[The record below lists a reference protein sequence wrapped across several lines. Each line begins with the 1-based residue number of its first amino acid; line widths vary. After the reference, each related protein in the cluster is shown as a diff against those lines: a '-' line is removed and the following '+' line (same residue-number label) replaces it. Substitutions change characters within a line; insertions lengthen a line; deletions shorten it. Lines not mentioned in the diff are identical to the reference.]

1 MGGAIVCDTQYS
13 VDYMVEP
20 ELLVSLR
27 QEIRRGSVVLLSL
40 LALRQPDYGY
50 ALLRTLE
57 EAGVATDANTLYP
70 LLRRL
75 ERQGLV
81 TSEWVTEDPRP
92 RKYYKTSADGEEVAG
107 LLLTDWEGITTSL
120 NHFQEGDKE

>member
-1 MGGAIVCDTQYS
+1 MD
-13 VDYMVEP
+13 P
-20 ELLVSLR
+20 ELLASLR
-27 QEIRRGSVVLLSL
+27 QEIRRGSVVVLCL
-40 LALRQPDYGY
+40 LALRRPNYGY

-81 TSEWVTEDPRP
+81 TSEWVTDDPRP
-92 RKYYKTSADGEEVAG
+92 RKYYRTSATGEEIAAQ
-107 LLLTDWEGITTSL
+107 LLDDWEAITKSL
-120 NHFQEGDKE
+120 DHFQQGEPA